1 MTIKFLKQLIF
12 LNIILAISAYISI
25 FEVGAISSLENMLF
39 LIISSGFI
47 ASFYIKENKSVRYLK
62 VAFFNALFFGFLLS
76 LIFAIHIFIDNVDGG
91 MFKKSFLVNFFYFF
105 IVAIP
110 LIGFWNLFGELVGV
124 VLKGLIERLKIT
136 KTSS

>member
-1 MTIKFLKQLIF
+1 MAINYQKQLF
-12 LNIILAISAYISI
+12 LLNIILAISAYILI
-25 FEVGAISSLENMLF
+25 FEASVIYSVESMLF

-47 ASFYIKENKSVRYLK
+47 ASLFIKENKSIHYLK
-62 VAFFNALFFGFLLS
+62 IAFFNALFFGFLLS
-76 LIFAIHIFIDNVDGG
+76 LIFMVYMFIDHVDSSI
-91 MFKKSFLVNFFYFF
+91 FKKSFFVNYFYFL

-136 KTSS
+136 KNSE